1 VADLRDRLQVALRGR
16 YTIERELGR
25 GGMAIVF
32 LARDHRH
39 DRDVALKVLRPEL
52 AASLGPDRFL
62 LEIRVAAGL
71 THPHIVPL
79 HDSGD
84 ADGCLYYVMPF
95 LQGESLRDRLERDGA
110 LPVAEAVELAR
121 DVADAL
127 DYAHRQGVVHR
138 DIKPENILL
147 QDGHA
152 LVADFGI
159 ARAISAARGGSRRVT
174 ASGVAV
180 GTPDYMSPEQERGEE
195 QVDGRSDIYSLGLVL
210 HEMLTGRTPE
220 TGVPVTLSNLPAG
233 VPPDVRAA
241 LRRSLAPRA
250 AERYQTAGEMSRI
263 LTLPSGAYPAA
274 RRRRWMTAAAALL
287 VCAGAGL
294 TLLPRLLGA
303 GVDRS
308 LYVVVPFRHRG
319 AAAPELLDG
328 DQCELRLY
336 EELGHWADVKLVNEL
351 LLHDA
356 RSQVGHAPAT
366 LEQAVE
372 LARRVGA
379 GRMIWG
385 EVSGFRDSIQVN
397 AILYDVARGSELRRY
412 GVPVNA
418 SLDDA
423 TARFREL
430 ADSLLLE
437 GSKVPP
443 ADAGSRGTRSL
454 SAFLAY
460 DSGHAALA
468 RWDLPAAAAAFDQ
481 ATQIDSTFPQANLWL
496 AQVRD
501 WRGAPAAEWSG
512 QAALAAAAGATL
524 GARDRLRAEALD
536 ALATARYDQACE
548 RYRRLVALDS
558 TDFAAWFGLGECEA
572 RDRTVVRAPGSPS
585 GWAFRGSYHAAARAY
600 ERAFRLNPS
609 AHHAFVD
616 RVPDLLYMM
625 EPNYLRSGRPLP
637 PDTGVY
643 VAFPSIA
650 GDSLAFVPFPIAAVQ
665 SGRADTRPATAA
677 AAVLRNREVVRR
689 IADDWVRRFPTSADA
704 LETLA
709 WAQETTGDLGGP
721 GDDQRGAL
729 AAVRRARRAVV
740 ASPQQLRLAVDEV
753 RLLLK
758 VEDYG
763 AARRL
768 ADSLLAAA
776 PHPAPADAGLL
787 AGLAALTGRTA
798 RAAELL
804 RLAVPGDRS
813 VGLRL
818 QPLSVSP
825 SLIGVGRSLLA
836 YAALGAPADSILALE
851 QRLEILVRD
860 SVRPDRRAEAR
871 DALLGEPAVLAYPAV
886 GAQPAHAAAPGA
898 SYLLDLQARVA
909 RGDTGGARGLLGQV
923 AAMRRGVQPG
933 DVAIDGTYQ
942 EAWLRL
948 QLGDSAA
955 ARAQLDSVLNALRSL
970 GTQVVTRVPEA
981 ASLVRAMAL
990 RADLA
995 AAAGDKTAAQWWGQR
1010 VVLLWSDADGGLRP
1024 LVSRMRT
1031 LAGN

>member
-159 ARAISAARGGSRRVT
+159 ARAISAARGGTRRVT

-233 VPPDVRAA
+233 VPVDVRAA
-241 LRRSLAPRA
+241 LRRSLAARA
-250 AERYQTAGEMSRI
+250 AERYQTAGEMSRV

-274 RRRRWMTAAAALL
+274 RRRRWATAAAALL
-287 VCAGAGL
+287 VCAGAAL
-294 TLLPRLLGA
+294 ALLPRLLRA

-319 AAAPELLDG
+319 TAAPELLDG

-336 EELGHWADVKLVNEL
+336 EELGRWSDVKLVNEL
-351 LLHDA
+351 QLHDA
-356 RSQVGHAPAT
+356 RSQVGHSPAT
-366 LEQAVE
+366 LDQAVD

-397 AILYDVARGSELRRY
+397 AILYDVARGTELRRY

-443 ADAGSRGTRSL
+443 ADAGSHATRSL
-454 SAFLAY
+454 GAFLAY

-468 RWDLPAAAAAFDQ
+468 RWDLARAAAGFGQ

-496 AQVRD
+496 AQVRA
-501 WRGAPAAEWSG
+501 WRGAPPAEWSG
-512 QAALAAAAGATL
+512 QAELAVTAGTAL

-548 RYRRLVALDS
+548 RYHRLAALDS

-572 RDRTVVRAPGSPS
+572 KDRAVVRDPRSRS
-585 GWAFRGSYHAAARAY
+585 GWGFRGSYRAAVDAY
-600 ERAFRLNPS
+600 EHAFRINPS
-609 AHHAFVD
+609 AHRAFVD
-616 RVPDLLYMM
+616 RIPDLLYMM
-625 EPNYLRSGRPLP
+625 NPDYVRTGRALP
-637 PDTGVY
+637 PDTGIFA
-643 VAFPSIA
+643 AFPSLE
-650 GDSLAFVPFPIAAVQ
+650 GDTLAFVPYPVAYLRDRLDSRPTSIDAAVM
-665 SGRADTRPATAA
+665 
-677 AAVLRNREVVRR
+677 RNRQAVRR
-689 IADDWVRRFPTSADA
+689 IADGWVRRFPTSPDA

-709 WAQETTGDLGGP
+709 WAAEMTGDLGTP
-721 GDDQRGAL
+721 SDDQRGAL
-729 AAVRRARRAVV
+729 AAARRARRAATV
-740 ASPQQLRLAVDEV
+740 PGQQLRLAVVET

-758 VEDYG
+758 LEAYG

-768 ADSLLAAA
+768 ADSLLAAN
-776 PHPAPADAGLL
+776 PDPPAEDAAAL
-787 AGLAALTGRTA
+787 AGLAALTGRA
-798 RAAELL
+798 GRAAELL
-804 RLAVPGDRS
+804 VRAAAAAPFH
-813 VGLRL
+813 GLRG
-818 QPLSVSP
+818 QIVSLP
-825 SLIGVGRSLLA
+825 PALVEAGQRMLA
-836 YAALGAPADSILALE
+836 YAALGGPADSITALE
-851 QRLEILVRD
+851 RRVTRLVGD
-860 SVRPDRRAEAR
+860 SVRPDRRPEAFE
-871 DALLGEPAVLAYPAV
+871 ALLVVPAVLAFPV
-886 GAQPAHAAAPGA
+886 TGARAIHATVPTPD
-898 SYLLDLQARVA
+898 YLLDLQGQLA
-909 RGDTGGARGLLGQV
+909 RGDTAGARAFLAHL
-923 AAMRRGVQPG
+923 AAARRGVSPG
-933 DVAIDGTYQ
+933 AIGVDGTYQ

-948 QLGDSAA
+948 RLGDTVA
-955 ARAQLDSVLNALRSL
+955 ARAQLDSTLIGMRALGPYL
-970 GTQVVTRVPEA
+970 VTRVPEA
-981 ASLVRAMAL
+981 ASLVRAMVL

-995 AAAGDKTAAQWWGQR
+995 AAAGDRTAAQWWGQR
-1010 VVLLWSDADGGLRP
+1010 VVLLWSDADGGLQP
-1024 LVSRMRT
+1024 LVSRMRV